1 MRVRV
6 QASESGAA
14 VLAVARAL
22 GVGPADARKLLA
34 EERVLP
40 AQLTAEQASAL
51 RDALAK
57 HGVKAE
63 LVEVPPTSARCETH
77 PTLTPEYVCT
87 SCRAPT
93 CVVCGERCARCAAK
107 AARAA
112 KWKGRRVAVLL
123 VVLLGVGFAAALK
136 TRRLAR
142 RTDWSRPVQVSVTLT
157 SAQPV
162 SQVVQRAWELQL
174 EKLTDWASA
183 QAARA
188 GLPLARPIVFRL
200 MTEVREVTLEPP
212 PAATGAWLADSR
224 AAYTYSQQVA
234 PLVAKTGDVRLLV
247 VLGSGTFGQ
256 GRVEGIAERGGELG
270 VVFASAQDTAL
281 TLELMAVAHE
291 TLHCLGALDAYDDEG
306 RALVPQGLTEPTAS
320 PLYPQRAAEVMVGE
334 VPLSPTSGRLPKS
347 LDEVEIG
354 PTTAAAIG
362 WHERAP

>member
-1 MRVRV
+1 M
-6 QASESGAA
+6 
-14 VLAVARAL
+14 
-22 GVGPADARKLLA
+22 P
-34 EERVLP
+34 
-40 AQLTAEQASAL
+40 
-51 RDALAK
+51 
-57 HGVKAE
+57 
-63 LVEVPPTSARCETH
+63 
-77 PTLTPEYVCT
+77 
-87 SCRAPT
+87 
-93 CVVCGERCARCAAK
+93 
-107 AARAA
+107 
-112 KWKGRRVAVLL
+112 
-123 VVLLGVGFAAALK
+123 
-136 TRRLAR
+136 
-142 RTDWSRPVQVSVTLT
+142 
-157 SAQPV
+157 
-162 SQVVQRAWELQL
+162 
-174 EKLTDWASA
+174 
-183 QAARA
+183 
-188 GLPLARPIVFRL
+188 
-200 MTEVREVTLEPP
+200 EVREVTLEPP

-306 RALVPQGLTEPTAS
+306 RALVPQGLAEPTAS

-362 WHERAP
+362 WPERAP